1 MKKIFITGISGTGK
15 TTIYEELIKRNYYAI
30 SLDETDDLC
39 YWVNR
44 ETKERIH
51 GYFELNRDFTSQHQ
65 WICDIEYLKKLI
77 NLDKELVFVLGSA
90 SNQDQFINLFNKVI
104 LLQCKPMVFIER
116 LNTRTNNDFGK
127 HKTVQDH
134 LLTWYKN
141 FENKLIE
148 GGAISINTDK
158 QIGEVVDEVI
168 EQAMF

>member
-15 TTIYEELIKRNYYAI
+15 TTIYEELVKRDYYAI

-51 GYFELNRDFTSQHQ
+51 GHVELNRDFTSKHQ
-65 WICDIEYLKKLI
+65 WICDIEYLKQLMSV
-77 NLDKELVFVLGSA
+77 DKELIFVLGSA
-90 SNQDQFINLFNKVI
+90 SNQDEFLSMFDKVI
-104 LLQCKPMVFIER
+104 VLQCKPEVFIER

-127 HKTVQDH
+127 HKTIQDH
-134 LLTWYKN
+134 LLTWYED

-148 GGAISINTDK
+148 GGAIAINTDRP
-158 QIGEVVDEVI
+158 INEVVDEVI
-168 EQAMF
+168 KQIV